1 MLRKNPLIM
10 PTQIITEQ
18 TIELQMKKLFPE
30 FFRKEMKEFDFL
42 NEFKTSM
49 EKYLATYVK
58 IKFQSDELIDIED
71 RPNWNKGEKFQFK
84 MYVYNN
90 GPIDLKNV
98 LLQIEG
104 SEFAMVSPFEQE
116 DQYAQFFLKDIGVL
130 DAFGAKLVSGVTY
143 GKCIKK
149 TPDQKRPL
157 IKARITDWNPS
168 FEHLFTDK
176 VKWGPIFTGVNHV
189 VV

>member
-1 MLRKNPLIM
+1 M

-30 FFRKEMKEFDFL
+30 LFKKEMKEFDFL
-42 NEFKTSM
+42 NEFKVTM

-71 RPNWNKGEKFQFK
+71 HTKWNKGDKFQFK

-98 LLQIEG
+98 ILKIEG
-104 SEFAMVSPFEQE
+104 TEFSLVSPFEQE
-116 DQYAQFFLKDIGVL
+116 DQYTPFFYKEIGVL
-130 DAFGAKLVSGVTY
+130 DAFGAKQVSGVTF

-149 TPDQKRPL
+149 TTDEKRPL
-157 IKARITDWNPS
+157 IKARITDWNPN
-168 FEHLFTDK
+168 FDLLFTDK
-176 VKWGPIFTGVNHV
+176 VKWGPIFTGVNHMV
-189 VV
+189 V